1 MSAITPSPLLR
12 FALNL
17 DAGVSGAI
25 ALTQLLLADWLAG
38 ATLLPA
44 ALLLESGVFMLVYA
58 AVLLWLARRAEMR
71 RGWVLLIALGN
82 LGWALACVALGL
94 SGFVPGTPPAI
105 AYLLMQAFGVVLF
118 AVLQFKGLSLSTR
131 LGLDGRAH
139 AGV

>member
-82 LGWALACVALGL
+82 LGWALACAALWL
-94 SGFVPGTPPAI
+94 SGLVPPAPLGA
-105 AYLLMQAFGVVLF
+105 AYLLMQAFGVVVF
-118 AVLQFKGLSLSTR
+118 AGLQYRGLGASGPHAVDAR
-131 LGLDGRAH
+131 LRA
-139 AGV
+139 GI